1 MYCFTQSNTFVRWHC
16 EDPDGPDY
24 DPDSK
29 VSLTL
34 SKGISLGPEPDD
46 DDKLFLFFVEVKV
59 KLGGFQTRAGNR
71 KMTNFIVSRPLTA
84 SNAESKHCPQTNR
97 QNRQVFG
104 SSSMTCCGRSLRMF
118 FPWLCNRL
126 TEDNLFMRKTGLSHS
141 ASFHQI

>member
-1 MYCFTQSNTFVRWHC
+1 MTPLRFSKILRDTWRCYLLRTAHVLLYPEQYLCQMHC

-29 VSLTL
+29 VTCML
-34 SKGISLGPEPDD
+34 SKNISLGPEPDD
-46 DDKLFLFFVEVKV
+46 DKLFIFFVEVKV
-59 KLGGFQTRAGNR
+59 KLGEFQTRAGNR

-104 SSSMTCCGRSLRMF
+104 L
-118 FPWLCNRL
+118 
-126 TEDNLFMRKTGLSHS
+126 
-141 ASFHQI
+141 